1 MPTGSSFTEELYGDS
16 QEVGNP
22 VSKQEAGEAGSLSYY
37 TGKLA
42 LEVGEKNTNAALSW
56 VQGESLYL
64 AWISHT
70 MDTTG
75 NRHECQKSRQRAT
88 ESPA

>member
-1 MPTGSSFTEELYGDS
+1 M
-16 QEVGNP
+16 GNP
-22 VSKQEAGEAGSLSYY
+22 VSKREAGEAGRLSYY

-56 VQGESLYL
+56 VRGESLYL
-64 AWISHT
+64 AWISQA

-75 NRHECQKSRQRAT
+75 NGHMSVENQGK
-88 ESPA
+88 E